1 MKAVRT
7 VAIFASI
14 ALNSAAAAQSPNMG
28 GMPQGVGPRG
38 VDMGEHDTL
47 TTPSERDQLSISTE
61 RARTERAAQATRAA
75 QAARAARPAEPA
87 EVVAGRPVNDNTGEG
102 IGTIESAAADG
113 AVVSTNGGRVRVPL
127 EAFGIA
133 SGNLLLAMTKA
144 EFDAIVSGANQQP

>member
-1 MKAVRT
+1 MKAVRA
-7 VAIFASI
+7 VIMFASI
-14 ALNSAAAAQSPNMG
+14 ALTSAAAAQSPNMG

-38 VDMGEHDTL
+38 IDMGEHDTL

-61 RARTERAAQATRAA
+61 RARTERAAR
-75 QAARAARPAEPA
+75 AARAARPAEPA
-87 EVVAGRPVNDNTGEG
+87 DVVAGRPVSDNTGET

>member
-14 ALNSAAAAQSPNMG
+14 ALASAAAAQSPNMG

-61 RARTERAAQATRAA
+61 RARTERAAQA
-75 QAARAARPAEPA
+75 ARAARPAEPA
-87 EVVAGRPVNDNTGEG
+87 EVVAGRPVNDNTGEA

>member
-1 MKAVRT
+1 
-7 VAIFASI
+7 
-14 ALNSAAAAQSPNMG
+14 
-28 GMPQGVGPRG
+28 
-38 VDMGEHDTL
+38 
-47 TTPSERDQLSISTE
+47 
-61 RARTERAAQATRAA
+61 
-75 QAARAARPAEPA
+75 
-87 EVVAGRPVNDNTGEG
+87 VAGRPVNDNTGEG

>member
-1 MKAVRT
+1 M
-7 VAIFASI
+7 FASI
-14 ALNSAAAAQSPNMG
+14 ALTSAAAAQSPNMG

-61 RARTERAAQATRAA
+61 RARTERAAS
-75 QAARAARPAEPA
+75 AARAARPAEPT
-87 EVVAGRPVNDNTGEG
+87 EVVAGRPVNDNAGET

-113 AVVSTNGGRVRVPL
+113 AVVSTNSGRVRVPL

-133 SGNLLLAMTKA
+133 SGNLLLAMTKS